1 MCNDYDDDDFELDT
15 PTIESDWI
23 ELGSSEM
30 DIYDFDDKLEI
41 YLSEI
46 DTQIK
51 KTQDELVQALTNQE
65 DPDRIERL
73 EDELSL
79 LIIDYQRFGV
89 QGT

>member
-1 MCNDYDDDDFELDT
+1 MCNDYDDDDFELNT

-51 KTQDELVQALTNQE
+51 KTQDELVQALTNKE

-79 LIIDYQRFGV
+79 LIIDYQRFEV
-89 QGT
+89 

>member
-51 KTQDELVQALTNQE
+51 KTQDELVQALTNKE

-79 LIIDYQRFGV
+79 LIIDYQRE
-89 QGT
+89 

>member
-1 MCNDYDDDDFELDT
+1 MCNDYDDDDFELNT

-51 KTQDELVQALTNQE
+51 KTQDELVQALTNKE

-89 QGT
+89 

>member
-1 MCNDYDDDDFELDT
+1 MCNNYDDDDFELDT

-41 YLSEI
+41 YLSEL

-89 QGT
+89 

>member
-51 KTQDELVQALTNQE
+51 KTQDELVQALTNKE

-79 LIIDYQRFGV
+79 LIIDYQRFEV
-89 QGT
+89 

>member
-89 QGT
+89 

>member
-51 KTQDELVQALTNQE
+51 KTQDELVQALTNKE

-89 QGT
+89 

>member
-1 MCNDYDDDDFELDT
+1 MCNDYDDDDFELET

-89 QGT
+89 